1 MEKSTNTYQ
10 VIKDILLMV
19 FIGLTCYFYFS
30 NDTGKYKEELK
41 KLKEDNELLYSDI
54 QKYNSIID
62 SIKGR
67 NAEIVQRNTILND
80 ELKTLNEK
88 TIKLKIQHEKDLDI
102 LNTLSSSDIVKLFTE
117 KFSNIK

>member
-1 MEKSTNTYQ
+1 MEKSKNTYQ
-10 VIKDILLMV
+10 IIKDILLMV
-19 FIGLTCYFYFS
+19 FIGLACYFYFS
-30 NDTGKYKEELK
+30 NDSGKYKEELK

-54 QKYNSIID
+54 QKYNSVID